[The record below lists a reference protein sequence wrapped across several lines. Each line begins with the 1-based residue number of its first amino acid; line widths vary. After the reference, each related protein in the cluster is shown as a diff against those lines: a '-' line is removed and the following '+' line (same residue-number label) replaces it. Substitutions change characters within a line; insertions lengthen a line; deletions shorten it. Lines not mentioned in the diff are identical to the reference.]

1 VQNRQ
6 INDIVKGCLKGDA
19 KSQEALYNMFASKMM
34 AVCRR
39 YVRTDFEAED
49 VFHDAFVK
57 VFTKLA
63 QYKGEVPLEA
73 WVRRIV
79 VNTSITHYHK
89 YKNDREQVDIDD
101 IFDEP
106 AQLGDILQQLSTE
119 EIIEAVKTLPDGY
132 RQVFNLYVIE
142 GYNHQEI
149 GSMLGIA
156 EGTSKSQLHKAREL
170 LKLKLNYLFATAHAG

>member
-1 VQNRQ
+1 MQNLQ
-6 INDIVKGCLKGDA
+6 VTSMLKGCLKGESKA
-19 KSQEALYNMFASKMM
+19 QEMLYNMYSAKMM

-49 VFHDAFVK
+49 VFHDAFLK
-57 VFTKLA
+57 VFTNLA

-73 WVRRIV
+73 WIRRIV

-89 YKNDREQVDIDD
+89 FKKEREQVDIEVAY
-101 IFDEP
+101 DEAP
-106 AQLGDILQQLSTE
+106 QTNELVENLDAE
-119 EIIEAVKTLPDGY
+119 EIIQVVKTLPDGY
-132 RQVFNLYVIE
+132 RQVFNMYVIE

-149 GSMLGIA
+149 GNILGIA

-170 LKLKLNYLFATAHAG
+170 LKMKLNHLFALADAK

>member
-1 VQNRQ
+1 VQNLQ
-6 INDIVKGCLKGDA
+6 VTNMLKGCLKGESKA
-19 KSQEALYNMFASKMM
+19 QEMLYNMFSSKMM

-57 VFTKLA
+57 VFTNLA

-73 WVRRIV
+73 WIRRIV

-89 YKNDREQVDIDD
+89 FKKEREQVEIEVAYDD
-101 IFDEP
+101 APQTNELVENLD
-106 AQLGDILQQLSTE
+106 AE
-119 EIIEAVKTLPDGY
+119 EIIQVVKTLPDGY

-170 LKLKLNYLFATAHAG
+170 LKMKLTYLFAMTDAK